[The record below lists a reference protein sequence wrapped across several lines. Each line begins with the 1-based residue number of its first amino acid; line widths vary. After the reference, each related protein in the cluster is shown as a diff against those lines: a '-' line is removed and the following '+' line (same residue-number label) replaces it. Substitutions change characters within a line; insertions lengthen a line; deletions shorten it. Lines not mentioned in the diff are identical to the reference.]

1 MAKIALTIVVW
12 ILRIGG
18 YAVLTICAVVAIL
31 GVLRGG
37 TDWRYAAQLALEII
51 GPAIFLIL
59 VVGAALAW
67 WRLYRK
73 RHAFTAIVAGVATIA
88 VIACGYT
95 LAGYLGVA
103 NARGVAI
110 DFARTL
116 WPESAPSD
124 DAVERVVYDQYEG
137 EEQTLYIHRP
147 DAQVFQGPRP
157 ILVHIHGGGWVQGGG
172 NARLTDQTWFA
183 RQGYLAISVDY
194 ALSSERRHLWD
205 VVEPQ
210 LGCALSW
217 IAANAER
224 LGGDPERIAIYG
236 ESAGGNLVLNLAHL
250 GSSDRL
256 VSSCGGETPQI
267 AATISI
273 YPPVDLA
280 ATYEHPPARRFG
292 QAYIGGSP
300 GEYPERYATL
310 SPMTNVAAAAP
321 PTLVLVGEDDSL
333 VPVGPTLRY
342 VEQSRAAGNEI
353 DLIALPRA
361 GHAFDVAP
369 GSITNQIF
377 RQSALGFL
385 RDNGLQP

>member
-1 MAKIALTIVVW
+1 MAKIALTVLAWV
-12 ILRIGG
+12 LRIGG
-18 YAVLTICAVVAIL
+18 YAVLTICALVAIL
-31 GVLRGG
+31 GVLRSG

-59 VVGAALAW
+59 ILGAGLAW

-73 RHAFTAIVAGVATIA
+73 RHVFTAIVAGVTTIA
-88 VIACGYT
+88 IFACGYT
-95 LAGYLGVA
+95 LAGYVAVA
-103 NARGVAI
+103 NARGIAV

-147 DAQVFQGPRP
+147 DQQRFPGPRP

-183 RQGYLAISVDY
+183 RQGYLAISLDY
-194 ALSSERRHLWD
+194 ALSSEERHLWD
-205 VVEPQ
+205 VVQPQ
-210 LGCALSW
+210 LGCALAW
-217 IAANAER
+217 INANAER
-224 LGGDPERIAIYG
+224 LGGDPKRIAIYG

-250 GSSDRL
+250 ASSDRL

-280 ATYEHPPARRFG
+280 ATYEHPPAQRFG
-292 QAYIGGSP
+292 QAHIGGSP
-300 GEYPERYATL
+300 GEYPERYAAL
-310 SPMTNVAAAAP
+310 SPMTNVASAAP

-377 RQSALGFL
+377 RQSALSFL